1 MPRCFSLITIEIKI
15 IVGEKR
21 RTSETIPVQLSRP
34 LRFRT
39 RVLLSLRGSR
49 FVLDFRAI
57 YRPQDDPL
65 WNEEKKRDCYGWSSW
80 CNVIGHDV
88 RETRETKTAHNTHA
102 SSVHNAFRLLLSS
115 PIEKRPRRGVN
126 LGLPALSRLPANFN
140 FHRSSKNRDFSRLEQ
155 RFAEP
160 RRAIEHYI
168 HK

>member
-1 MPRCFSLITIEIKI
+1 MRRCFSLITIEIKI

-21 RTSETIPVQLSRP
+21 RTSETIPVQLPRP
-34 LRFRT
+34 LRF
-39 RVLLSLRGSR
+39 LLSLRGSR
-49 FVLDFRAI
+49 FVFDFRAI
-57 YRPQDDPL
+57 YRLQDDPL
-65 WNEEKKRDCYGWSSW
+65 WNEEKKRGCFGWSSW
-80 CNVIGHDV
+80 CNVMGHDV
-88 RETRETKTAHNTHA
+88 RETRETKTAHSTHA

-140 FHRSSKNRDFSRLEQ
+140 FHRSNKNRDFSPLEQ